1 MKIAIDGPA
10 GAGKSTLAKELAK
23 KLGFIYIDTGAMYRA
38 LTWKVIK
45 EKIDINNE
53 IAICELAQKTKIH
66 FQLNSHMQKII
77 CDNEDITKQI
87 RSPEISAFV
96 SRIAAF
102 PSVRQIMVHQQQE
115 LGKAGN
121 VVMDGR
127 DIGEIVLPDA
137 DFKFFINA
145 DIDER
150 IRRRVEEFKNEGF
163 DVSLESIK
171 NDLENRDL
179 TDSQRT
185 IGALKILDESIVIDT
200 TSLTIKAV
208 LDKILAII
216 QEE

>member
-87 RSPEISAFV
+87 RSPEISALV

>member
-87 RSPEISAFV
+87 RSPEISALV

-171 NDLENRDL
+171 NDLESRDL

-185 IGALKILDESIVIDT
+185 VGALKILDESIVIDT